1 MASFVLSVINSLT
14 NCMAL
19 IIANL
24 SISVELNAVK
34 ALCFHVLLA
43 VRLQLKD
50 ERVSIRTHMSPSH
63 KKIVCEIR
71 TKGSSEQSC

>member
-1 MASFVLSVINSLT
+1 
-14 NCMAL
+14 MAL

-50 ERVSIRTHMSPSH
+50 DRVSNSH
-63 KKIVCEIR
+63 VAIIQKECEIR
-71 TKGSSEQSC
+71 TKDSSEQSG

>member
-19 IIANL
+19 IIDNL

-50 ERVSIRTHMSPSH
+50 DRVSNSH
-63 KKIVCEIR
+63 VTIIQKECVR
-71 TKGSSEQSC
+71 